1 MDATMLSDEQLSA
14 LELMMT
20 HADEAHILAQGAPK
34 RKRKQKSLAEMF
46 PDGFHYEEEYVGTGS
61 RAANR
66 EMKARK
72 AEKAAKPDNR
82 EVVKALE
89 TAFAE
94 QSDDNDNIVRSVRE
108 GTETTKD
115 VAKTLADWLK
125 WSKDRA
131 FREDHK
137 DVTEDSISP
146 PTTPRAR
153 RANNDAADDVDDTND
168 FEDATDRNGRRTRRR
183 RKTRGRPR
191 SRLRA
196 RVRSFGRSKL
206 GKIAGLAVLAGAGLG
221 ISSWLKDDTS
231 ENLEQNSDEA
241 PEVSETENPTAPQGS
256 KETGSETPRVATA
269 VPLTPEQQQAKEES
283 EAKQDAAWDVGTT
296 GALLLGGAKRIPFVG
311 AAVSAADGLYQAKK
325 INDDDTLTPEEKK
338 KAQVTNGVTS
348 AGSATGATV
357 GAWAGGIL
365 GSVVPGAGTAIGA
378 ALGGL
383 LGGYLGDKI
392 GGLVAEKI
400 TNETDSAIEEDRKR
414 REQEDNQASLI
425 DNPVASKYSA
435 PVFMP
440 LALGGASPTGAAAG
454 FNYGYG
460 GGGPAR
466 YPGQTS
472 QRANDIAKKVLS
484 SEKIGGVSEQFESG
498 GRGVGTVSSGAGD
511 YGGVSYGKH
520 QLASANGSMSQF
532 LASPEAKNVAADFNG
547 LTPGTAQF
555 NERYREVAGTRSKE
569 MEDAQYQYLVR
580 THYAPTAEKLEKNLG
595 IDMDK
600 KGRAFKEMVY
610 STSMQFGSRAASK
623 IQRALNGKDIN
634 SMTEEEMIDAV
645 QKDKYANV
653 QNDFRSSSPQVQQGV
668 AARTLKEME
677 VLREVAKNNKEQE
690 AKAPETPAA
699 KSTEAI
705 AVGHSDGR
713 ETEIISPDS
722 GLAERREKIAAALS
736 KDGDKARTE
745 TQASVSQEELDAA
758 RKRVRNEISP
768 SNPVES
774 KTPAKFEDKTE
785 EQKLAELAQL
795 TDKKDLLQRK
805 VDYIKAHPEVTRA
818 DDKKIDEIVRE
829 QQRNAKNAVAT
840 QTQEALSTT
849 RSESLAVKE
858 QAAPNVER
866 VKPLEEL
873 PPPAQVEQVQTAQNT
888 SESSGGASMP
898 KGSAR
903 SVPSSSGG
911 KTPSLDDIPVILDD
925 PMLNMIN
932 IGYV

>member
-34 RKRKQKSLAEMF
+34 RKRKQKTLAEMF

-137 DVTEDSISP
+137 AVTEESISP
-146 PTTPRAR
+146 PTTPRSR
-153 RANNDAADDVDDTND
+153 RGNNDAADDVDDSND

-221 ISSWLKDDTS
+221 ISSLLKDDTS
-231 ENLEQNSDEA
+231 ENLEKSSGTA
-241 PEVSETENPTAPQGS
+241 PEISETENPTAPQGS
-256 KETGSETPRVATA
+256 KETGSETPRVANT

-283 EAKQDAAWDVGTT
+283 EAKQDAAWDAGTT

-338 KAQVTNGVTS
+338 KAQVTNGVTT

-365 GSVVPGAGTAIGA
+365 GSIVPGAGTAIGA

-400 TNETDSAIEEDRKR
+400 TNETDSAVEEDRKR
-414 REQEDNQASLI
+414 REQEDAQASLI

-435 PVFMP
+435 PIFMP

-511 YGGVSYGKH
+511 FGGVSYGKH

-610 STSMQFGSRAASK
+610 STSMQYGGNAASK

-634 SMTEEEMIDAV
+634 SMTEEQIIDAV
-645 QKDKYANV
+645 QRDKYANV

-677 VLREVAKNNKEQE
+677 VLREVAKNNKE
-690 AKAPETPAA
+690 PETKPVEQSQPNVPLNSSEMLAV
-699 KSTEAI
+699 KTE
-705 AVGHSDGR
+705 GK
-713 ETEIISPDS
+713 ETEYVIPE
-722 GLAERREKIAAALS
+722 GALAKQKEK
-736 KDGDKARTE
+736 
-745 TQASVSQEELDAA
+745 LDAA
-758 RKRVRNEISP
+758 LTPEKAA
-768 SNPVES
+768 PVEKS
-774 KTPAKFEDKTE
+774 FEKKSVPE
-785 EQKLAELAQL
+785 KEAELAKLSEQ
-795 TDKKDLLQRK
+795 KDFMERK
-805 VDYIKAHPEVTRA
+805 VAYIKAHPEITRA
-818 DDKKIDEIVRE
+818 DDKKVDEIVRE
-829 QQRNAKNAVAT
+829 QKRREAVPDVQSVGGETPA
-840 QTQEALSTT
+840 

-858 QAAPNVER
+858 QVAPNVER

-873 PPPAQVEQVQTAQNT
+873 PAPAQVEQVQTAQNT
-888 SESSGGASMP
+888 SENSGGATMP

>member
-34 RKRKQKSLAEMF
+34 RKRKQKTLAEMF

-137 DVTEDSISP
+137 AVTEDSISP
-146 PTTPRAR
+146 PTTPRSR
-153 RANNDAADDVDDTND
+153 RVNSDAADDVDDSND

-196 RVRSFGRSKL
+196 RVRKFGRSKL

-221 ISSWLKDDTS
+221 FSSWLKDDTS
-231 ENLEQNSDEA
+231 ENLEKDSDEA
-241 PEVSETENPTAPQGS
+241 PEVSETENVNAPQEA
-256 KETGSETPRVATA
+256 KETGSETPRVANT

-283 EAKQDAAWDVGTT
+283 QAKQDAAWDVGTT

-311 AAVSAADGLYQAKK
+311 AAVSAADGIYQAKK

-338 KAQVTNGVTS
+338 KAQVTNGVTT

-365 GSVVPGAGTAIGA
+365 GSIVPGAGTAIGA
-378 ALGGL
+378 TLGGL

-392 GGLVAEKI
+392 GEFVAEKI
-400 TNETDSAIEEDRKR
+400 TNETDSAVEEDRKR
-414 REQEDNQASLI
+414 REQEDAKAALI

-435 PVFMP
+435 PIFMP

-454 FNYGYG
+454 FNYGWG

-520 QLASANGSMSQF
+520 QLASANGSMAQF

-610 STSMQFGSRAASK
+610 STSMQYGGNAASK

-634 SMTEEEMIDAV
+634 SMTEEEMIEAV

-677 VLREVAKNNKEQE
+677 VLREVAKNNKE
-690 AKAPETPAA
+690 PETKPVEQSQPNVPLNNSEMLAV
-699 KSTEAI
+699 KTE
-705 AVGHSDGR
+705 GK
-713 ETEIISPDS
+713 ETEYVIPE
-722 GLAERREKIAAALS
+722 GALAKQKEK
-736 KDGDKARTE
+736 
-745 TQASVSQEELDAA
+745 LDAA
-758 RKRVRNEISP
+758 LTPEKA
-768 SNPVES
+768 PVEKS
-774 KTPAKFEDKTE
+774 FEKKSVPE
-785 EQKLAELAQL
+785 KEAELAELREQ
-795 TDKKDLLQRK
+795 KDFMERK
-805 VDYIKAHPEVTRA
+805 VAYIKAHPEITRA
-818 DDKKIDEIVRE
+818 DDKKVNEIIRE
-829 QQRNAKNAVAT
+829 QKRREAVPDVQSVGGETPA
-840 QTQEALSTT
+840 

-858 QAAPNVER
+858 QAAPNIER

-873 PPPAQVEQVQTAQNT
+873 PAPTQVEQVQTAQNT

>member
-14 LELMMT
+14 LELMMA
-20 HADEAHILAQGAPK
+20 HADDAHILAQGAPK
-34 RKRKQKSLAEMF
+34 RKRKQKTLAEMF

-82 EVVKALE
+82 EIVKALE

-137 DVTEDSISP
+137 AVTEESISP
-146 PTTPRAR
+146 PTTPRSR
-153 RANNDAADDVDDTND
+153 RGNNDAADDVDDSDD

-183 RKTRGRPR
+183 RKTRGKPR

-196 RVRSFGRSKL
+196 RVRKFGRSKL

-231 ENLEQNSDEA
+231 ENLEKSSGEA
-241 PEVSETENPTAPQGS
+241 PEVSETENNVPQGTT
-256 KETGSETPRVATA
+256 EAQTETPRVANT
-269 VPLTPEQQQAKEES
+269 VPVPSAKDPDAIPPSQQDDLGW
-283 EAKQDAAWDVGTT
+283 DAAST
-296 GALLLGGAKRIPFVG
+296 GALLLGGAKRIPFIG
-311 AAVSAADGLYQAKK
+311 AAVSAADGIYQAKK
-325 INDDDTLTPEEKK
+325 INDDDTLSDEEKK
-338 KAQVTNGVTS
+338 KAQVAN
-348 AGSATGATV
+348 ATQTGGAAAGATA
-357 GAWAGGIL
+357 GAWAGGII
-365 GSVVPGAGTAIGA
+365 GSIIPGAGTAIGA

-400 TNETDSAIEEDRKR
+400 TDETDSAIEEDRKR
-414 REQEDNQASLI
+414 REQEDAQATLL

-435 PVFMP
+435 PIFMP
-440 LALGGASPTGAAAG
+440 LALGGASPTGNAAG
-454 FNYGYG
+454 FNYGWG

-532 LASPEAKNVAADFNG
+532 LASPEAKNIAADFNG

-555 NERYREVAGTRSKE
+555 NERYREVAGTRTKE

-610 STSMQFGSRAASK
+610 STSMQYGGNAAAK

-634 SMTEEEMIDAV
+634 SMTEEEMIEAV

-677 VLREVAKNNKEQE
+677 VLREVAKNNKE
-690 AKAPETPAA
+690 PETKPVEQTQTADQTKPVEQTKPVDQTQPNVPLNRSEA
-699 KSTEAI
+699 LAVKTE
-705 AVGHSDGR
+705 GK
-713 ETEIISPDS
+713 ETEVIIPE
-722 GLAERREKIAAALS
+722 GALAKQKEKIDAVVTPEKAA
-736 KDGDKARTE
+736 
-745 TQASVSQEELDAA
+745 
-758 RKRVRNEISP
+758 
-768 SNPVES
+768 PVEKS
-774 KTPAKFEDKTE
+774 FEKKSVPE
-785 EQKLAELAQL
+785 KEAELAQL
-795 TDKKDLLQRK
+795 SEQKDFMERK
-805 VDYIKAHPEVTRA
+805 VAYIKAHPEITRA
-818 DDKKIDEIVRE
+818 DDKKVDEIIRE
-829 QQRNAKNAVAT
+829 QKRREAVPDVQSVGGETPA
-840 QTQEALSTT
+840 

-888 SESSGGASMP
+888 SETSGGASMP

-903 SVPSSSGG
+903 SVPSSNGG